1 MRRLISAIGV
11 LACTLALLAALLR
24 FDPFGV
30 ICDAMDKLF
39 GAPPKWTQ
47 VTNVY
52 VDPKTQEIT
61 HGDDPITSLKSLKRY
76 WHECSGSSRVVF
88 AGNSQMH
95 SISLAPGEP
104 PSTSP
109 EKTYVDLAMDEVRRT
124 EPNELLYRL
133 SSSGM
138 SYPEVLWEL
147 DYMLDDPDLRPEMV
161 VLQLNYQAFWTGGIR
176 ESMLPML
183 RRPSFRARVE
193 ALAASGHADAAA
205 YEDALQQFDQL
216 EAKDMAKSAAPSN
229 SGLTAV
235 FSTQLTPGYT
245 METRYRKWLNDVSPQ
260 QHRADLRE
268 SFENV
273 LYRGRLYLLRLKP
286 STARSISGSRLL
298 AAQSAVDSIAALC
311 ASNHVRLVLFH
322 APVNPS
328 VDLYRT
334 PQDRETYRRFVA
346 SVAAQYGIP
355 LFDFENSIS
364 AEHWGRLLNGPDPL
378 HMGRAAQQEMAKL
391 VVGALNS
398 VELKN

>member
-1 MRRLISAIGV
+1 MGV
-11 LACTLALLAALLR
+11 LACTLALLAGLLH
-24 FDPFGV
+24 FDIFGV
-30 ICDAMDKLF
+30 ICDAMDRLF

-52 VDPKTQEIT
+52 IDPRTQEIT
-61 HGDDPITSLKSLKRY
+61 HGDDPITSLKTLKQY

-104 PSTSP
+104 PSASP
-109 EKTYVDLAMDEVRRT
+109 EKTYVDLAMDEVRRA

-161 VLQLNYQAFWTGGIR
+161 LLQLNYQAFWTGGIR
-176 ESMLPML
+176 DSMLPML

-193 ALAASGHADAAA
+193 ALAASGRPDAAA
-205 YEDALQQFDQL
+205 YEDALQRFDQG
-216 EAKDMAKSAAPSN
+216 EAKDTAKSAAVSN
-229 SGLTAV
+229 TGLTAV
-235 FSTQLTPGYT
+235 FSAQHTPGYA
-245 METRYRKWLNDVSPQ
+245 METRVRAWLNDVSPQ
-260 QHRADLRE
+260 EHRADLKE

-322 APVNPS
+322 APVNPN

-346 SVAAQYGIP
+346 SVAARYGIP

-391 VVGALNS
+391 MVDAMNS